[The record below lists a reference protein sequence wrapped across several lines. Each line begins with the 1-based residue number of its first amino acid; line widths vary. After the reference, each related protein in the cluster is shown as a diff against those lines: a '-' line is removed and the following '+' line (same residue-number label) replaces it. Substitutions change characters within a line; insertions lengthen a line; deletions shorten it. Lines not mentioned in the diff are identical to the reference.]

1 MKRNHIQNT
10 IASYLQHQ
18 PVDKAWLFGS
28 YARGEATRRSD
39 VDILV
44 KYTPNSNISL
54 LDHAGMMCDLQH
66 LLHKKVDLVEDGYIC
81 NFAVESVN
89 HDKILIYERTAER

>member
-1 MKRNHIQNT
+1 MKRNHIQHT
-10 IASYLQHQ
+10 IAAYLQHQ

-44 KYTPNSNISL
+44 EFIPNRRVSL
-54 LDHAGMMCDLQH
+54 FDRVRMMEELQH
-66 LLHKKVDLVEDGYIC
+66 LLHKKVDLVKDGCLC
-81 NFAVESVN
+81 NFAVESAN
-89 HDKILIYERTAER
+89 RDKILIYERGIER

>member
-1 MKRNHIQNT
+1 MKRNHIQHT
-10 IASYLQHQ
+10 IATYLQHQ

-44 KYTPNSNISL
+44 KYTPNSNLSL
-54 LDHAGMMCDLQH
+54 LDHIHIMNELQR
-66 LLHKKVDLVEDGYIC
+66 LLHKKVDLVKEGC
-81 NFAVESVN
+81 LCSFAVDNVN
-89 HDKILIYERTAER
+89 QDKILIYERTAER